1 MTKISSEKLDIINIY
16 RSAHN
21 KTFKERMPTLVDRAR
36 STIICGDINCDFS
49 SENPDFLSTLQEL
62 GFEKINRS
70 PTHDEGR
77 NIDCIFVNGFL
88 DGAVTIRQFGVAFSD
103 HDCFLLKI
111 DLPG

>member
-1 MTKISSEKLDIINIY
+1 MD
-16 RSAHN
+16 
-21 KTFKERMPTLVDRAR
+21 PDRP
-36 STIICGDINCDFS
+36 TIICGDINCDFS
-49 SENPDFLSTLQEL
+49 SENPDFFSSLQEL
-62 GFEKINRS
+62 GFEKVNQI